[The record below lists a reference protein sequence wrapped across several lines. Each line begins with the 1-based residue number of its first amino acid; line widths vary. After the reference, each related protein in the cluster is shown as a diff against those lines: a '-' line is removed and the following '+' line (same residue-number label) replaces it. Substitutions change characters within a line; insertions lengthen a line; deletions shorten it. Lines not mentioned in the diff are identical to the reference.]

1 MSGSLIQPPCATG
14 LVANSGSGSG
24 DVVIRLAFLTATV
37 SGLQA
42 WEKVSRRG
50 WPLSTRAHSAHR
62 SFSSP
67 WISIFFSL
75 SLFFLERQLR
85 GIIRGSSYKK
95 RENRDPLAK
104 LRANNRVAFPAV
116 D

>member
-1 MSGSLIQPPCATG
+1 MSGSLNQPPCATG
-14 LVANSGSGSG
+14 LVANSGTGSS

-67 WISIFFSL
+67 WISIFF
-75 SLFFLERQLR
+75 FLRLR
-85 GIIRGSSYKK
+85 SSWSG
-95 RENRDPLAK
+95 N
-104 LRANNRVAFPAV
+104 FAV
-116 D
+116 